1 MTLGE
6 AQICI
11 VLLMFA
17 SYGNLGCTNRKLKA
31 KSKSSLDTYIHTCIY
46 GYNGSSQHKLIY
58 LNILCLL
65 FMAIKDVLQNILI
78 KI

>member
-31 KSKSSLDTYIHTCIY
+31 KSKSSLDTYIHKITFSY
-46 GYNGSSQHKLIY
+46 AGSSQH
-58 LNILCLL
+58 NC
-65 FMAIKDVLQNILI
+65 F
-78 KI
+78 